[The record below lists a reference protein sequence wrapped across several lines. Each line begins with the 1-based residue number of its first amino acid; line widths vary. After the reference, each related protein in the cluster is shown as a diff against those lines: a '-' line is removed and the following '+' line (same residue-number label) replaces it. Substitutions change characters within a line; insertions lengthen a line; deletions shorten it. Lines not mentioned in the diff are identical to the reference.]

1 MKKAVD
7 LMSSVG
13 IPLEYNTLLV
23 NYNKHCTYLD
33 ELIEYLYDNYILV
46 DQRYSRE
53 EILGYIY
60 QEAPNYL
67 KSITTVS
74 GSLNLSLVNLKK
86 CKIDIM
92 QSNHVEKELIHKC
105 FEALYEY
112 QMLVELNKFYRQS
125 AFSNKHKPAKI
136 NYKFQYI
143 LNEGLQHKFGKN
155 YSAPL
160 DVFVESLDTGL
171 YVFVDNLDIILR
183 GISQKYNIEMTEETN
198 HFFTNIADLEF
209 AESIFNLDMKGD
221 TEFAKALYKLLYKDF
236 IKVNEISQ
244 GRWHYSTE
252 YEKLY
257 ATLIPEFNEKQSKF
271 RDEHPDAEIK
281 YVTSLGVLYKVSSKV
296 DGYKTYSVITRPV
309 LSRGIDYVDNTT
321 LDLPFFGQFIPEEIR
336 PVQEDLIYY
345 KCNKTLYY
353 NKNTPIIDNT
363 DKGYIL
369 TDLI

>member
-7 LMSSVG
+7 LMSNIG
-13 IPLEYNTLLV
+13 IPLEYNTLLT
-23 NYNKHCTYLD
+23 NYNKHCSYLD
-33 ELIEYLYDNYILV
+33 ELIKYLYDNYVLV
-46 DQRYSRE
+46 DPRYSRE
-53 EILGYIY
+53 EIMGYIY
-60 QEAPNYL
+60 QEVPSYL
-67 KSITTVS
+67 KSLTTVS

-92 QSNHVEKELIHKC
+92 QSSHAEKEIIHKC

-125 AFSNKHKPAKI
+125 AFSNKHKPSKI

-160 DVFVESLDTGL
+160 DVFIETLSTGL
-171 YVFVDNLDIILR
+171 YVFVDNLDIIIR
-183 GISQKYNIEMTEETN
+183 GISQKYNIELIEETN
-198 HFFTNIADLEF
+198 HFFKNIEDLEF
-209 AESIFNLDMKGD
+209 AESIFKLDIKGD
-221 TEFAKALYKLLYKDF
+221 TEFAKTLYNILYEDF
-236 IKVNEISQ
+236 IEVNEISQ
-244 GRWHYSTE
+244 GRWHYSTK

-257 ATLIPEFNEKQSKF
+257 ATLISEFNEKQNKF

-281 YVTSLGVLYKVSSKV
+281 YITSLGVLYKVSSKV
-296 DGYKTYSVITRPV
+296 DGYKMYSVINRQV
-309 LSRGIDYVDNTT
+309 QSRGTNYVDNTL
-321 LDLPFFGQFIPEEIR
+321 LDLLFSGQFISEDTMPI
-336 PVQEDLIYY
+336 QEDLIYY
-345 KCNKTLYY
+345 KNNKVTYF
-353 NKNTPIIDNT
+353 NKNTPILDSI